1 MYTAADLA
9 PNASEASNQLRRSP
23 NSSDEVFVSL
33 GTGIKSATRVWRCCG
48 GCQLFVVIDE
58 EEKRRGRIFL
68 GRVDEVETELELAE
82 SQATNKASSRGGEAP
97 THRAQNC
104 PFEVPLDNLSPHL
117 FLPSSILFGFPIT
130 ALS

>member
-1 MYTAADLA
+1 MKESCGGEVVEMEEKSELDLA

-23 NSSDEVFVSL
+23 NSSDEGFVSL

-97 THRAQNC
+97 THRAHPAQ
-104 PFEVPLDNLSPHL
+104 VA
-117 FLPSSILFGFPIT
+117 PSKCH
-130 ALS
+130 